1 MEAAKRILEVQVLV
15 SKAEVGDKN
24 YLLLTNLLR
33 YVHRRLQNCE
43 YFERCK

>member
-24 YLLLTNLLR
+24 YFVIDESVEICSPAFAKL
-33 YVHRRLQNCE
+33 
-43 YFERCK
+43 